1 MTTPARMKAAVCRR
15 YGPPERVQIEQVAV
29 PVPEDD
35 QLLVR
40 VRATTVNR
48 TDCGYRV
55 ASPFVIRFFSGLRRP
70 KRPIFG
76 TEFAGDVVGMG
87 KDVTG
92 FSAGDRVLGW
102 CEGTFGAHAEY
113 MTVRASRPLTMP
125 IPDGRNYAEAAPST
139 EGSHYAVSMIHAT
152 GLKAGDS
159 ILIYGAT
166 GAIGSAAVQL
176 AKAKKA
182 TVTAV
187 CGTANLDMVKSLG
200 ADRVIDYQTE
210 DFTKDPG
217 RYDVVYDAVGKN
229 SLFKCRHLLKPKGIY
244 VATDRPLLHAPFM
257 FVPVFAWWLLL
268 AGITKLFRGRRQMF
282 GGPSLDPESLQWL
295 REQILSGAFKPVI
308 DRTYPLDQVVEAYRF
323 VETGQKVGNV
333 VIEV

>member
-1 MTTPARMKAAVCRR
+1 MKAAVCRR
-15 YGPPERVQIEQVAV
+15 YGPPERVKIEQVEV
-29 PVPEDD
+29 PFPQDD

-48 TDCGYRV
+48 TDCGYRGGK
-55 ASPFVIRFFSGLRRP
+55 PFVIRFFSGLRRP
-70 KRPIFG
+70 KVPIFG

-92 FSAGDRVLGW
+92 FQAGDRVLGW

-113 MTVRASRPLTMP
+113 MTVRFDRPLTMP
-125 IPDGRNYAEAAPST
+125 IPDGRSYAEAAPST
-139 EGSHYAVSMIHAT
+139 EGSHYALSVFSST

-176 AKAKKA
+176 AKAKGL

-187 CGTANLDMVKSLG
+187 CGTANMDLVRSLG

-210 DFTKDPG
+210 DFTKDPD
-217 RYDVVYDAVGKN
+217 RYDVVYDAVGKY
-229 SLFKCRHLLKPKGIY
+229 SLLKCRHLLKPKGIY
-244 VATDRPLLHAPFM
+244 LATDRPMLHKPFM

-268 AGITKLFRGRRQMF
+268 TGVTKLFRGRRQIF
-282 GGPSLDPESLQWL
+282 GGPNTDTEGLKWL
-295 REQILSGAFKPVI
+295 REQILSGGFKPVI
-308 DRTYPLDQVVEAYRF
+308 DRTYPLDQIVEAYRF

>member
-1 MTTPARMKAAVCRR
+1 MTPAAMMKAAVCRR
-15 YGPPERVQIEQVAV
+15 YGPIDRVRIEQVAV
-29 PVPEDD
+29 PAPQDD
-35 QLLVR
+35 ELLVR

-48 TDCGYRV
+48 TDCGYRA

-70 KRPIFG
+70 KRPILG

-87 KDVTG
+87 KDVTA
-92 FSAGDRVLGW
+92 FQAGDRIMGW

-113 MTVRASRPLTMP
+113 MTVKAGRPLTMP
-125 IPDGRNYAEAAPST
+125 IPEGRSYVEAAPST

-152 GLKAGDS
+152 NLKAGDS

-176 AKAKKA
+176 AKAKGAK
-182 TVTAV
+182 VTAV
-187 CGTANLDMVKSLG
+187 CGTANLELVKTLG

-210 DFTKDPG
+210 DFTKDRE
-217 RYDVVYDAVGKN
+217 RYDVVYDAVGKY
-229 SLFKCRHLLKPKGIY
+229 SFLKCRHLLKPKGIY

-257 FVPVFAWWLLL
+257 FVPVFAWWLIL
-268 AGITKLFRGRRQMF
+268 AGITKLFRGRRQRF
-282 GGPSLDPESLQWL
+282 GGPSLDTETLQWL
-295 REQILSGAFKPVI
+295 REQILSGTFKPVI
-308 DRTYPLDQVVEAYRF
+308 DRTYPLDQIVEAYRF